1 MTRSHF
7 LFHKAVW
14 KYTILEIHLATS
26 WKLDL
31 CFPYSPLEFFAIS
44 FNDFE
49 KGQPGKWKHQFS

>member
-14 KYTILEIHLATS
+14 KHTILEIHLATS

-31 CFPYSPLEFFAIS
+31 CFPYSPLEFFVIS
-44 FNDFE
+44 FNDFI
-49 KGQPGKWKHQFS
+49 KTLSAY